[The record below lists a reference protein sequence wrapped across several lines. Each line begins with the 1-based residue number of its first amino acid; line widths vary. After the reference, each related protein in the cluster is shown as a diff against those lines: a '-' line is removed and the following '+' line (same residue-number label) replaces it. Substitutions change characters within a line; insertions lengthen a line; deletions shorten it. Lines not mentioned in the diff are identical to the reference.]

1 MNINNLKVVL
11 LIRITIINIFK
22 MADTTVFD
30 KILKKTSG
38 EIKSRIQK
46 MISEGSAFCCTNMN
60 ISVEIPDN
68 SPEAEPGDKLTIYCT
83 KEQMENWLNTLF
95 NEELKTKPLNPMALE
110 QMAKKGIQP
119 KKQPREIMLI
129 IIVPSNKRVH
139 IGVSVPE
146 GMNIN
151 IDEFIKNSFQ
161 NNVINV
167 SGDGFE
173 MKYNVNKIDDKL
185 VYIDYET
192 DSEVKEIDNAL
203 AMFFKQLKKDGIY
216 VDEESDGEYVD
227 YLEGME

>member
-1 MNINNLKVVL
+1 
-11 LIRITIINIFK
+11 
-22 MADTTVFD
+22 MADSFD
-30 KILKKTSG
+30 KIFKKTSG

-46 MISEGSAFCCTNMN
+46 MISEGSTFCCTNMN
-60 ISVEIPDN
+60 ISTEIPDN
-68 SPEAEPGDKLTIYCT
+68 SPEAESGDKLTIYCT
-83 KEQMENWLNTLF
+83 KEQMVSWMGSLF

-129 IIVPSNKRVH
+129 IIVPSHKRVH
-139 IGVSVPE
+139 IGVSVPV

-161 NNVINV
+161 NNVNSFGV
-167 SGDGFE
+167 GFE
-173 MKYNVNKIDDKL
+173 MKYNVNKIEEGL